1 MSVVSKK
8 YHPMQRHLTRLAA
21 VQALYQQEITHESI
35 KHIIS
40 QYRQHDLVH
49 WSDLL
54 NNVKLDWPFFD
65 LLVAG
70 VADNQEKIDQL
81 LRNNLEKEWPIDRLE
96 TVLRVILR
104 AATFEF
110 SNFSDIPIKVIIT
123 EYVNITGCFYE
134 SKEIGFIN
142 KILDLISSQ
151 IRPTS
156 PHDQPE
162 KTTL

>member
-8 YHPMQRHLTRLAA
+8 YQPLQRHLTRLAA
-21 VQALYQQEITHESI
+21 VQALYQQEITHEAI
-35 KHIIS
+35 QHIIS

-54 NNVKLDWPFFD
+54 KNVKLDWPFFEQ
-65 LLVAG
+65 LVFG
-70 VADNQEKIDQL
+70 VAHNQEKIDQWL
-81 LRNNLEKEWPIDRLE
+81 SNSLDKEWPIDRLE

-104 AATFEF
+104 AATFEL
-110 SNFSDIPIKVIIT
+110 SDFSDIPTKVIIT

-142 KILDLISSQ
+142 KILDLISIK
-151 IRPTS
+151 IRPHS